1 MVYLWQINN
10 PSNYKV
16 FFMNNNVIPKD
27 QEYFFDDN
35 VIISQTDMQGV
46 ITYGNRAFFKT
57 TGYDKEEL
65 IGQSNNIILHP
76 DTPKEI
82 LKKMWENIQSGQ
94 AWNGLIKN
102 LRKDGFYYWVDTE
115 ILPVKDDNN
124 NIIGYISTGKVASQ
138 KDIQE
143 NEELYQKILKIQK

>member
-1 MVYLWQINN
+1 
-10 PSNYKV
+10 
-16 FFMNNNVIPKD
+16 MNNNVIPKD